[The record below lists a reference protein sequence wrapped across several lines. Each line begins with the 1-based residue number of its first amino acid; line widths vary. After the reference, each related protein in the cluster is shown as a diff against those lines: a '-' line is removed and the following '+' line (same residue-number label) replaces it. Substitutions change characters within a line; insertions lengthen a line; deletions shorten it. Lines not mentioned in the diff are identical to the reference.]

1 MTKDDFELMFGRK
14 TLLHVEKGCYR
25 KLQKVFGDYVV
36 EVIKLYPFVTLRLS
50 DEVLVFDLVN
60 FTINGTNKTLFANM
74 VGIYQSHLRKAVWDA
89 VIEDFHSGKR
99 HKLTTPILDV
109 EQEILKGVSD
119 GLC

>member
-60 FTINGTNKTLFANM
+60 FTINGTNKTLFASM
-74 VGIYQSHLRKAVWDA
+74 VDSHQNHLRKAVWDA
-89 VIEDFHSGKR
+89 TIEDFHSGKR
-99 HKLTTPILDV
+99 HKLTQPVLDV
-109 EQEILKGVSD
+109 EKDILNGVRD
-119 GLC
+119 E